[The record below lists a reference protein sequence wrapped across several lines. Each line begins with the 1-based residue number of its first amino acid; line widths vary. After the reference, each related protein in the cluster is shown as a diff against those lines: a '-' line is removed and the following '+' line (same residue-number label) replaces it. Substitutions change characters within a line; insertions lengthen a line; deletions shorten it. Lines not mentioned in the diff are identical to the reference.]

1 MTLWVF
7 FPVLQFEFVNYD
19 DLEFIVEN
27 PHVSSG
33 LSVANMQWA
42 LTNAYA
48 ATGGPVTWISHMA
61 DAELFGLDA
70 GGHHRT
76 SLILHTCNALLLFG
90 VFWTMTRAAGRSAWI
105 AALFAIHPLHVES
118 VAWVAER
125 KDVLS
130 TTLWLLTMWAYVIY
144 VRRGGVGRYVA
155 VVILFALGLLS
166 KPMVATLPFVLLL
179 LDVWP
184 LERVKVVDL
193 FRRRTGAA
201 RGSGPT
207 WLVVEKLPLF
217 ALSAISIGLTFEAQ
231 HRIGAVAST
240 DRLPIG
246 SRLSNAVVSY
256 IAYIVKMVWPVDL
269 TPFYP
274 YQSSLAPAVVVG
286 AVLVLVAVTA
296 LAIRLVR
303 DFPAVTVGWLW
314 YLGTLVPVIGIVQLG
329 GHAMADRFTYIPLVG
344 LFIVASWGGA
354 SLLEHAGASRATVTI
369 AAVALALASAIV
381 ARTQVLNWQN
391 GVALWEHAVRVT
403 PDSARA
409 HANLGVALARAGQNV
424 RAIDEYRAA
433 LRYEPEYAE
442 AHNNLGL
449 ALAAQGALR
458 EALPHY
464 EAAIR
469 AKPDYANAHMNLANA
484 LDESGRGD
492 EAIGHYREA
501 IRLDSTHVLA
511 RINLAVALARAGKL
525 DEAIVELEAALRLDP
540 GNAAAQKLLEE
551 MKRAR
556 G

>member
-1 MTLWVF
+1 MF

-33 LSVANMQWA
+33 LSVANTWWA
-42 LTNAYA
+42 FTNAYA

-61 DAELFGLDA
+61 DTELFGLDA

-76 SLILHTCNALLLFG
+76 SLILHTFNALLLFG

-130 TTLWLLTMWAYVIY
+130 TTFWLLTMWAYVIY
-144 VRRGGVGRYVA
+144 VRRGGLGRYA
-155 VVILFALGLLS
+155 AIVILFALGLLS

-193 FRRRTGAA
+193 YRRRAGAS
-201 RGSGPT
+201 RGRGPT

-217 ALSAISIGLTFEAQ
+217 VLSAISIGLTFEAQ
-231 HRIGAVAST
+231 RRIGAIAST
-240 DRLPIG
+240 DSLSIG

-256 IAYIVKMVWPVDL
+256 VAYIVKMVWPVDL

-274 YQSSLAPAVVVG
+274 YQSSPAPAVVAG

-303 DFPAVTVGWLW
+303 DFAPVTVGWLW

-329 GHAMADRFTYIPLVG
+329 SHAMADRFTYIPLVG

-354 SLLEHAGASRATVTI
+354 ALLEHAGASRATVII

-381 ARTQVLNWQN
+381 ARTQVLYWQN
-391 GVALWEHAVRVT
+391 GVALWEQAVRVT
-403 PDSARA
+403 PDSARP

-433 LRYEPEYAE
+433 LRYEPDYAE

-449 ALAAQGALR
+449 ALAAQGALQ
-458 EALPHY
+458 EALSHY
-464 EAAIR
+464 AAAVT
-469 AKPDYANAHMNLANA
+469 AKPDYVNAHMNLANA
-484 LDESGRGD
+484 LDESGRVD

-525 DEAIVELEAALRLDP
+525 DEAIVELEAAIRLDP
-540 GNAAAQKLLEE
+540 ANLAARKLLEE